1 MALTT
6 EQIHQTA
13 QELTDQG
20 INPTLANVRSALGGG
35 SFTTIGEA
43 LKTWKQAQ
51 KDNEKLKEIDIAPQ
65 IKDRAD
71 VLIGELWQNAL
82 DLADERLKL
91 EREALAVAQQQA
103 DNKVAEMAEALS
115 QVEAEQEQLNAQ
127 LDELTQSNEN
137 YKHLTNEWSQKYA
150 QLESKYQI
158 LETTHIEQGKQ
169 LTATNAQ
176 LDELKQQYSQAQ
188 KDNAIL
194 TGELATSKATAS
206 HQLSEIERL
215 KADLSKTI
223 IEAEKRLQSAENE
236 QNKLK
241 NELTKAT
248 ETAQATNKAQ
258 YDEISQLRQ
267 ANAGLDA
274 TNKALQAQ
282 LDSLQAM
289 FDKFLANA
297 EQAQKTN

>member
-13 QELTDQG
+13 QELTEKG

-51 KDNEKLKEIDIAPQ
+51 KDNEKIKQVDIAPQ
-65 IKDRAD
+65 IKDKAD
-71 VLIGELWQNAL
+71 LLIGELWQNAL

-103 DNKVAEMAEALS
+103 DAKVAEMAEALE

-127 LDELTQSNEN
+127 LDELTQSNET

-150 QLESKYQI
+150 QLESKHQI
-158 LETTHIEQGKQ
+158 LETTHTEQTKQ
-169 LTATNAQ
+169 FNATQAE
-176 LDELKQQYSQAQ
+176 LDNLKQQYSQAQ
-188 KDNAIL
+188 KDNAVL

-215 KADLSKTI
+215 KADLSKTT
-223 IEAEKRLQSAENE
+223 IEAEKRLQSAESE

-248 ETAQATNKAQ
+248 ETATAQNKAQ
-258 YDEISQLRQ
+258 SDEISQLK
-267 ANAGLDA
+267 ADKAGLVA
-274 TNKALQAQ
+274 TNQALQAQ
-282 LDSLQAM
+282 LDSLQAR
-289 FDKFLANA
+289 FDKFLSNA
-297 EQAQKTN
+297 D